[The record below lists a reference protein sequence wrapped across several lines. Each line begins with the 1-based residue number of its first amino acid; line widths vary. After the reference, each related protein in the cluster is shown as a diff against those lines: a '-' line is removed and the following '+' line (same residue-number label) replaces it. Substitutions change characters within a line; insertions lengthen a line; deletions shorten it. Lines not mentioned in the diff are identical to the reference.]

1 MESRS
6 KPGSL
11 TPDPTSAKPVK
22 WVPWALVGLPVGL
35 MIGLVIALW
44 IYFEKKE
51 REAVRT
57 HSHARAL
64 QREPN
69 TPDLDRHLH
78 ILREADAAAPE
89 VRRETLRSYLES
101 TLGPSNMGYQVTE
114 DRHTAGGG
122 ERANL
127 SIELPG
133 TKAPREIV
141 IVLAEY
147 GAPPSAARPEQIASF
162 LALAQAVTGSPR
174 VKTIRFLALDASPG
188 TDDAKQRL
196 ARALDTATASGHRI
210 ALVLKLGDLLA
221 EAGPSAPLLE
231 CTQAALRALQ
241 LAADRL

>member
-1 MESRS
+1 M
-6 KPGSL
+6 
-11 TPDPTSAKPVK
+11 TPDTSAAKPVK

-69 TPDLDRHLH
+69 TADLDRHLS
-78 ILREADAAAPE
+78 ILREADSAAPDA
-89 VRRETLRSYLES
+89 RLETLRSYLES

-127 SIELPG
+127 TTELPG

-141 IVLAEY
+141 LVLAEY
-147 GAPPSAARPEQIASF
+147 GAPPSAAGLEQIAAF

-174 VKTIRFLALDASPG
+174 IKTIRFLALDASPG
-188 TDDAKQRL
+188 ADDGKQRL
-196 ARALDTATASGHRI
+196 TRALDSAGAGGHRI
-210 ALVLKLGDLLA
+210 ALVLKLGDVLA
-221 EAGPSAPLLE
+221 DAGPSAPLLE
-231 CTQAALRALQ
+231 RTHAALRALK